1 MKIKALKS
9 FCGTVTMS
17 PSDGPREV
25 ADGLAENLIAAGYA
39 EKVEDKP
46 APAPEPAPAP
56 APAPAPEP
64 TPAPAPDDKPKKAN
78 KNAAE

>member
-17 PSDGPREV
+17 PSDEPREV
-25 ADGLAENLIAAGYA
+25 ADGLAEKLIAAGYA

-46 APAPEPAPAP
+46 APDPKPEPEP
-56 APAPAPEP
+56 P
-64 TPAPAPDDKPKKAN
+64 TPDEEPDKTPKPDDKPKKAN

>member
-46 APAPEPAPAP
+46 APAP
-56 APAPAPEP
+56 APAPEP